1 MLSSMNDPKTTTMIA
16 AAAVITRAVE
26 ARPSATEVTASPVRS
41 YSSREPPP
49 HWKTAATTPYAA
61 PIEARFMTTALS
73 GTSRE
78 RNTIIRITN
87 DMPSTAAKNSG
98 VRPERWSV
106 TSMLVAAPP
115 VTWTSRPLP
124 APGITSSRSE
134 RTREVVASSWVTC
147 GWSGLALTA
156 PLGSPEEPLSLGSF
170 RGGSSAVKSD
180 ANQACSYDWREVD
193 SMRMRSW
200 LPVGVAAF
208 VGRKGERAKVADLVT
223 DRRVVTLT
231 GPGGCGK
238 TRLAVE
244 VVANVASEFPGGA
257 FWVDLQGV
265 SESRLVAPAVGAAMG
280 VQERP
285 GEALADTLVEQLHA
299 RHLLLVLDNCE
310 HLVEVCADLV
320 SKLSS
325 ACPELHV
332 LATSRVPLVLDG
344 EVSFEVAPL
353 PVPGADAVS
362 ASAVATADAARLFEV
377 RARQVA
383 ADFRIGD
390 DNASAVAEI
399 CRRLDGIPL
408 AIELAA
414 ARVRVLAPGQIAA
427 ALSDR
432 FRLLKGGARGA
443 PARQRTLQA
452 SLDWSY
458 DLLDDAQRLA
468 LARLSVFAGSFELD
482 AAEAV
487 VGGDGIDSADVLDLV
502 CALAAQSM
510 LQVVQRRGRA
520 RYRLL
525 ETIRVYARQRL
536 SELDSPDRVRDRH
549 LEFHVGLATQ
559 AQAGLHGRQPEAW
572 VARLAADL
580 DDLRAAMDWAAETG
594 GVRGLVGITEPIVR
608 FWFERGLS
616 REVHRR
622 LHEAAEV
629 PGAGDEERVRGLN
642 AAAGLALATGEPASF
657 HRSAKQAVAVARAA
671 DLGDALA
678 VALAHQALSG
688 ILSGLSTSE
697 QVDADVEEALQLAKR
712 CENAST
718 HAHIL
723 QFAGAAV
730 LHSRSIDA
738 GHELFQQCVEV
749 CEANDLAFHLPAAH
763 AGAPP
768 WLAWSGRLDQTRRHA
783 RRAVELSRQL
793 GRPGWEAAG
802 LTGLAAAAVL
812 QGDHIR
818 AQDYLAEAK
827 ATLLPRALQGTHYGM
842 WMRHWLSVSAYAS
855 GDLEAARAAAEEIVR
870 IARGG
875 GSCLDEAVGEW
886 LLGVV
891 AHAQERHDEA
901 REHLEA
907 SRALSTNPLLP
918 HTQGRSLLGLA
929 DLARE
934 NESFEE
940 AWELAHGGLGVLDE
954 YGDRVG
960 TAAALETIAHLSVD
974 LGDPERALRLL
985 AASERFHTEW
995 GIARFPVQV
1004 DRFESARKAAY
1015 AALESTAATGCW
1027 SAGAELSLADAVGYA
1042 RRGRGER
1049 QRPKIGWASL
1059 TPAEREVVRLVAEG
1073 HTNAQIGRRLFI
1085 SVNTV
1090 KRHLSRVYAKV
1101 DVDGRA
1107 ELAAQV
1113 ARRAL

>member
-1 MLSSMNDPKTTTMIA
+1 M
-16 AAAVITRAVE
+16 R
-26 ARPSATEVTASPVRS
+26 
-41 YSSREPPP
+41 
-49 HWKTAATTPYAA
+49 
-61 PIEARFMTTALS
+61 
-73 GTSRE
+73 
-78 RNTIIRITN
+78 
-87 DMPSTAAKNSG
+87 
-98 VRPERWSV
+98 
-106 TSMLVAAPP
+106 
-115 VTWTSRPLP
+115 
-124 APGITSSRSE
+124 
-134 RTREVVASSWVTC
+134 
-147 GWSGLALTA
+147 
-156 PLGSPEEPLSLGSF
+156 
-170 RGGSSAVKSD
+170 
-180 ANQACSYDWREVD
+180 ACSYDWGEVD
-193 SMRMRSW
+193 SMQMRSR

-208 VGRKGERAKVADLVT
+208 VGRKGERVKVADLVT

-244 VVANVASEFPGGA
+244 VVGDVASRFSGGA

-285 GEALADTLVEQLHA
+285 GEALTDTLAEQLHA
-299 RHLLLVLDNCE
+299 RHLLVVLDNCE
-310 HLVEVCADLV
+310 HLAEACADLV

-325 ACPELHV
+325 ACPGLHV
-332 LATSRVPLVLDG
+332 LTTSRVPLVVDG
-344 EVSFEVAPL
+344 EATFEVAPL
-353 PVPGADAVS
+353 PVPDPDAVS
-362 ASAVATADAARLFEV
+362 ASAVAAADAARLFEV

-414 ARVRVLAPGQIAA
+414 ARGRVLAPGQIAA
-427 ALSDR
+427 GLSDR

-443 PARQRTLQA
+443 PARQRTLEA

-458 DLLDDAQRLA
+458 ELLDDAQRFA

-487 VGGDGIDSADVLDLV
+487 VAGDGIDSADVLDLV
-502 CALAAQSM
+502 SALAAQSM
-510 LQVVQRRGRA
+510 LGVVERHGRA

-549 LEFHVGLATQ
+549 LEFYVGLAAQ
-559 AQAGLHGRQPEAW
+559 AQAGLHGPHPKAW
-572 VARLAADL
+572 VARLATDL
-580 DDLRAAMDWAAETG
+580 DDLRAAMDWAAESG
-594 GVRGLVGITEPIVR
+594 DVRALVGITEPIVR

-642 AAAGLALATGEPASF
+642 AAAGLALATCEPASF
-657 HRSAKQAVAVARAA
+657 HRSAEQAVAVARAA
-671 DLGDALA
+671 NLVDALA
-678 VALAHQALSG
+678 VALAQQALSG
-688 ILSGLSTSE
+688 TLSGVSTTE
-697 QVDADVEEALQLAKR
+697 EVDADVEQALQLARR
-712 CENAST
+712 CEDAST
-718 HAHIL
+718 HAYVL

-738 GHELFQQCVEV
+738 GYELFQQGVEV
-749 CEANDLAFHLPAAH
+749 CEANELAFHLPAAH
-763 AGAPP
+763 AGALP
-768 WLAWSGRLDQTRRHA
+768 WLAWSGRLDLTRRHA

-818 AQDYLAEAK
+818 AQDYLCEAT
-827 ATLLPRALQGTHYGM
+827 ATLRPRALEGTHYGM
-842 WMRHWLSVSAYAS
+842 WMRHWLCVSAYAS
-855 GDLEAARAAAEEIVR
+855 GDLEAARAGAERIVR

-875 GSCLDEAVGEW
+875 GSCLDEAIGEW
-886 LLGVV
+886 LLGIV
-891 AHAQERHDEA
+891 AHAEECHDEA

-907 SRALSTNPLLP
+907 SRALSTDPRLP

-929 DLARE
+929 ELARE

-940 AWELAHGGLGVLDE
+940 ARELAHEGLAVLDE
-954 YGDRVG
+954 YCDRAG
-960 TAAALETIAHLSVD
+960 AAGALETIAHLSVD

-985 AASERFHTEW
+985 AASERFHSERR
-995 GIARFPVQV
+995 IARFPVEAH
-1004 DRFESARKAAY
+1004 RFECARRAADS
-1015 AALESTAATGCW
+1015 ALEPAAATGCW
-1027 SAGAELSLADAVGYA
+1027 STGAQLSLADAVGYA
-1042 RRGRGER
+1042 RRGRGDR
-1049 QRPKIGWASL
+1049 RRPKIGWESL

-1073 HTNAQIGRRLFI
+1073 HTNADIGQRLFI

-1101 DVDGRA
+1101 DVEGRA
-1107 ELAAQV
+1107 QLAAQV